1 MVRETRSEWEGGA
14 PSCGEFPAVTGA
26 VLDTQRPLVLALTV
40 MPTPSIPPLL
50 SRVNDPSALKSLSVD
65 ELETLCGEIRTFVWD
80 TITQVGGHL
89 SASLGVV
96 ELTVALHYLYDT
108 PRDRIVWDV
117 GHQSYVHKVLTG
129 RRDQLSTIRQLGGL
143 SGFCKRSESEHD
155 AFGAGH
161 ASTAISAALGIATAR
176 DLRRE
181 SFHVVAVVGDGGMT
195 GGLAYEG
202 LNNAGASG
210 RRLVV
215 ILNDNKM
222 SISPNVGAISR
233 YLTGIISSPVF
244 NKAKAEVWQL
254 SEHFPKT
261 QTFRRMVRRI
271 EEGLKSLLVPGML
284 FEDLGFRYLGPI
296 DGHDLRAL
304 LSVLDR
310 VKTMDGP
317 VLLHVV
323 TQKGKGVASAE
334 GDPQKYHGV
343 RAMAQKN
350 GKIEP
355 AAAKPTYTD
364 VFGRIACRLAAEDP
378 RIIAVTAAMTEGTG
392 LVRFGEKFPGRLFDV
407 GIAEGH
413 AITFSAAA
421 AATGMRPIA
430 AIYSTFLQRAY
441 DQIIHDVA
449 LQPLPVV
456 FCIDRAGLVGEDG
469 PTHHGCFDLSYL
481 SCVPGM
487 VVAAPKDAREFCDLL
502 WTAIRQE
509 SAPFAIRYPRDTIPD
524 AIDLD
529 GIDAVPLRAVEIGSW
544 ERLRPG
550 DGLVLLAVGAQ
561 VQTALEC
568 AGQLEASG
576 YATGV
581 VNCRFVKPLDEAMLA
596 RILEGAPRVVT
607 LEEGSLPGGFG
618 SAVARFAAERGSR
631 ASLLQIGLP
640 DRFIEHGGRGQILER
655 AGLSAGQVHARIAEW
670 CLAGQGTEAVTPLR

>member
-1 MVRETRSEWEGGA
+1 M
-14 PSCGEFPAVTGA
+14 
-26 VLDTQRPLVLALTV
+26 RPLLA
-40 MPTPSIPPLL
+40 
-50 SRVNDPSALKSLSVD
+50 RVNSPSDLKGLSVE
-65 ELETLCGEIRTFVWD
+65 ELETLCGELRSYVWE

-96 ELTVALHYLYDT
+96 ELTVALHYLYDS

-117 GHQSYVHKVLTG
+117 GHQSYIHKVLTG
-129 RRDQLSTIRQLGGL
+129 RRDQLPTVRQLGGM

-176 DLRRE
+176 DLLGE
-181 SFHVVAVVGDGGMT
+181 DFHVVSVVGDGGMT

-233 YLTGIISSPVF
+233 YLTDIISSPVY
-244 NKAKAEVWQL
+244 NKAKAEVWRL

-304 LSVLDR
+304 LSVLER
-310 VKTMDGP
+310 VKSMDGP

-323 TQKGKGVASAE
+323 TQKGKGIAPAE

-343 RAMAQKN
+343 RGMAQKN
-350 GKIEP
+350 GKVEP
-355 AAAKPTYTD
+355 PAPKPTYTD
-364 VFGRIACRLAAEDP
+364 VFGRISCRLAAEDK
-378 RIIAVTAAMTEGTG
+378 RIIAVTAAMAEGTG
-392 LVRFGEKFPGRLFDV
+392 LVPFGSHFPERFFDV

-413 AITFSAAA
+413 AVTFSAAA
-421 AATGMRPIA
+421 AATGLRPLA

-449 LQPLPVV
+449 LQHLPVI

-487 VVAAPKDAREFCDLL
+487 VIAAPKDAGEFCNLL
-502 WTAIRQE
+502 WTALQQND
-509 SAPFAIRYPRDTIPD
+509 APFAIRYPRDTIPD
-524 AIDLD
+524 EISLEAIDALS
-529 GIDAVPLRAVEIGSW
+529 LRTIGIGSW

-550 DGLVLLAVGAQ
+550 DALVLLAVGAQ
-561 VQTALEC
+561 IQPALEC
-568 AGQLEASG
+568 AESLEAMVG
-576 YATGV
+576 PVGV
-581 VNCRFVKPLDEAMLA
+581 INCRFVKPIDDA
-596 RILEGAPRVVT
+596 ILSRVLENSPRVVT

-618 SAVARFAAERGSR
+618 AAVARFASERGSR
-631 ASLLQIGLP
+631 ARLLHIGLP
-640 DRFIEHGGRGQILER
+640 DAFIEHGRRGQILER
-655 AGLSAGQVHARIAEW
+655 AGLSSGQVQAKIAEW
-670 CLAGQGTEAVTPLR
+670 CIATRGAEAVARSK